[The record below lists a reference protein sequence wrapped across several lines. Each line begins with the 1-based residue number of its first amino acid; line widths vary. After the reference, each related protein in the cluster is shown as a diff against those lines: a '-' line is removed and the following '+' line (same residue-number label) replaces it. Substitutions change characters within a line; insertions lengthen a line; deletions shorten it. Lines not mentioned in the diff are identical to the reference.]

1 VNGLIKDWGCGCFLL
16 WSDQRGE
23 SNNRV
28 SSLFGQIEPRLRTAL
43 QEKTLDDR
51 EALILEELSQAM
63 KEMGGTYV
71 LQVMDEAD
79 RGALN
84 PLASRQTTSGRQAKP
99 EFQENRLCLKAER
112 SAREAGP
119 KAEK

>member
-1 VNGLIKDWGCGCFLL
+1 
-16 WSDQRGE
+16 
-23 SNNRV
+23 
-28 SSLFGQIEPRLRTAL
+28 L

-84 PLASRQTTSGRQAKP
+84 P
-99 EFQENRLCLKAER
+99 
-112 SAREAGP
+112 
-119 KAEK
+119 